1 MFKKLFNFP
10 NFFFFLYS
18 INLITTET
26 NITTN
31 ATNATNA
38 TNVTNAINV
47 IAKSVTPVCID
58 NNYYF
63 QLNVEYNPQPTT
75 YIPFSIEVIYPNLII
90 FRCMIIPNSNKIF
103 CYANLKN
110 NDIVIEEGEDIELP
124 YPFPETEEI
133 TWDDDSFLSL
143 VYRRI
148 WKLENTCGSSDLGY
162 HLSSLSALDWGFV
175 FTIKSVLG
183 AKCNINIENS
193 SKFSF
198 NFNVKILGGFLKN
211 ELDNNKN
218 NNGYNIEFLNEI
230 IMPFEIGEYDTENG
244 NINFNNNKLYHVAFC
259 FPENKKIGVYN
270 YKYLITF
277 ICDVPLINQ
286 KIFKGPLRIKTFYD
300 HLYVKINSNEL
311 KYVKMFFNTEQ
322 NEVLKNPGL
331 RTKDSEEI
339 VLLNKKIRLLQELG
353 KNNLFDENKIKM
365 SKKEETEEEENN
377 PFPKQNEQKIPP
389 SNNNSQSSKDDS
401 EISQPIS
408 SVINSSNAQSSSQ
421 NSKIYSSNVQSSS
434 QNSKIY
440 SSNSQLS
447 SQNSQTYS
455 SNGQS
460 SSQNSQTYSSNSQL
474 SSQNSQTYSSNA
486 QFSSLNSQTYSSN
499 AQSSSLNSQT
509 YSSNAQFSSSN
520 VQPSSSLIQSSSL
533 PSPSS
538 SLNQPKSSSSSS
550 NEPKNQNDNDN
561 SQTQFTDQ
569 IYLILDNN
577 FKKYYCPDRPIF
589 KIINPDRGGI
599 QYQSDLSDPQKFN
612 LYLIGALAYGTD
624 DEKSTTSPNDEN
636 NNEKIKFD
644 LTIKDNFVKDTSH
657 KERKINCELLND
669 AVKLPKLELA
679 KFAKIKC
686 KGTKAN
692 NKTTNVDFSLNVQ
705 SSQNLYFK
713 DLVLEWPKEL
723 EEESKHIYSYTI
735 QALSI
740 RDSDFGCF
748 ENKFY
753 FYIDIYDLNYE
764 PKINFKIPL
773 ETPRYYKANCELYNS
788 YTLKCYINLR
798 LKKLEKGYKIELLN
812 KTTSVIATNEGNQ
825 IVFDMSRMHYINQY
839 LYLQESCGDNI
850 FIGALK
856 DIGFTYLQ
864 VILIIIGILG
874 FISIVVIFIAYIILY
889 AIIHKNRKG
898 KYFAHR
904 EETNNKTAGNTNS
917 YTGTNA
923 PI

>member
-1 MFKKLFNFP
+1 MLKKLFNFL
-10 NFFFFLYS
+10 NLFFFLSS
-18 INLITTET
+18 ISLITPQI
-26 NITTN
+26 NN
-31 ATNATNA
+31 ATNTTNE
-38 TNVTNAINV
+38 TNSINV
-47 IAKSVTPVCID
+47 IAKSVIPVCID

-63 QLNVEYNPQPTT
+63 QLNVEYNPQPTK
-75 YIPFSIEVIYPNLII
+75 YIPFSIEVTYPNIII
-90 FRCMIIPNSNKIF
+90 FRCMVIPNSNKIF

-110 NDIVIEEGEDIELP
+110 NDIVFEEGGDIELP
-124 YPFPETEEI
+124 FPFPETEGI
-133 TWDDDSFLSL
+133 TWDEDSFLSL

-148 WKLENTCGSSDLGY
+148 WKLENTCGSSDLEY

-175 FTIKSVLG
+175 FTIKSALG
-183 AKCNINIENS
+183 AKCNINVENS

-198 NFNVKILGGFLKN
+198 NLNVKILGGFLKN
-211 ELDNNKN
+211 EIENNKN

-230 IMPFEIGEYDTENG
+230 IMPFEIGEYDSENG
-244 NINFNNNKLYHVAFC
+244 NINFSNNKLYHVAFC

-270 YKYLITF
+270 YNYLITF

-300 HLYVKINSNEL
+300 HLYVKINSDEL

-322 NEVLKNPGL
+322 NEVLNNPGL

-353 KNNLFDENKIKM
+353 RNSLFDENKIKM
-365 SKKEETEEEENN
+365 SKKEENN
-377 PFPKQNEQKIPP
+377 TFSKENEQKIPS
-389 SNNNSQSSKDDS
+389 SNNNSQSSKDNS
-401 EISQPIS
+401 EISQSIS
-408 SVINSSNAQSSSQ
+408 SVINSSND
-421 NSKIYSSNVQSSS
+421 
-434 QNSKIY
+434 
-440 SSNSQLS
+440 
-447 SQNSQTYS
+447 
-455 SNGQS
+455 QS
-460 SSQNSQTYSSNSQL
+460 SSQNSQTYSSNLQL
-474 SSQNSQTYSSNA
+474 N
-486 QFSSLNSQTYSSN
+486 FSN
-499 AQSSSLNSQT
+499 AQS
-509 YSSNAQFSSSN
+509 SSSN
-520 VQPSSSLIQSSSL
+520 VQPSSSLTQSSSL

-538 SLNQPKSSSSSS
+538 SLNQLKSSSSST
-550 NEPKNQNDNDN
+550 NEAKNQIDNDN
-561 SQTQFTDQ
+561 SQTQSTDQ

-577 FKKYYCPDRPIF
+577 YKKYYCPDRPIF
-589 KIINPDRGGI
+589 KIINPDIGGI

-624 DEKSTTSPNDEN
+624 DEKSTTSSSDEN
-636 NNEKIKFD
+636 NNGKIKFD
-644 LTIKDNFVKDTSH
+644 LTIKDNFVKDTTH

-669 AVKLPKLELA
+669 TVKLPKLQLA

-723 EEESKHIYSYTI
+723 EEENKHIYSYTI
-735 QALSI
+735 QALSV

-764 PKINFKIPL
+764 PKIKFKIPL

-798 LKKLEKGYKIELLN
+798 LKKLGKGYKIELLN

-874 FISIVVIFIAYIILY
+874 FICIAVIFIGYVILY
-889 AIIHKNRKG
+889 TIIHKNKKG

-904 EETNNKTAGNTNS
+904 EETNNKTVGVGTNNS
-917 YTGTNA
+917 YAGTTPSISNK
-923 PI
+923 